1 MGPYGGKPRTGCK
14 ERQGARDE
22 WLEPFDL
29 SGISFA
35 ITHAQQVQHAVQAQ
49 RRDRLLG
56 RLAHQR
62 LGAEGYTE
70 AGDSEHRQVV
80 GTVADGNGLL
90 HLQTFLACQL
100 SEQVGFA
107 LRIDDRL
114 DRHARALAVD
124 HFQFVGEHVVD
135 TQLGLQLLGE
145 VGEATG
151 EDGGLVTQ
159 ALEFGEQGLGTFGQA
174 QRRTDLVQHADI
186 QALEQRQAL
195 LEAGTKIQLATHGPL
210 GDFRDLLADT
220 GGLGQFVDHF
230 SLDQRRVH
238 IEHRQ
243 TAIAAEQR
251 VLLEGDI
258 DVQFLRD
265 AEEFGTQGLRI
276 GRLAAHGKLDAAL
289 ALLRRGVQRDTAG
302 QAIDVIDIEF
312 VLGGDGTDPLQLL
325 GGDLAGQQG
334 NDVAGL
340 ALAIDPVAVV
350 GFGNRSETHLLVQF
364 VAGEKQILED
374 RRALLGVRNFHQ
386 DAEGQGVM
394 DHRLANIEN
403 IHAAPGEDASDG
415 CGKTRTVLTGDVDQ
429 DDFAQ
434 DRLRVVEKMRIL
446 PLFADHRAQP
456 ILCRVM
462 VARYTAQQFLR
473 HKEPRSVNRPTP
485 VKTDNFFL
493 LIFRALRQRRV
504 PLALRI
510 ACHNIFLVALAL
522 VIYAGVM
529 GLQFKEAMHE
539 QTDALGQSLTTQTA
553 TSATELL
560 VSNDILSLNVL
571 LGNLV
576 KNPLV
581 AHAAIYSVDNRILA
595 EAGQR
600 PKNGL
605 LGEAEGLYQTKITFQ
620 EVTAGQLRISLDM
633 SQFQQPMTI
642 SMQSMGILAGILLAL
657 ALTMSLRLGR
667 YVSTPLLQL
676 RVWLRDLDEYTPAT
690 ERQDEIGDLA
700 RQLHA
705 RFAPPPREVEPEP
718 EIEEDF
724 ADEAE
729 PAFQVRNL
737 RDPAFDEA
745 PAVVRPP
752 ARVTDDDEDDE
763 AFADLRDD
771 TAPSVA
777 PAAPAVPRQP
787 QASAVLAV
795 QLGSQEQ
802 LRRLPRTRLTEL
814 LERYRDCLE
823 QAASLYESEVQ
834 HLNDGSTLLLFHS
847 QDSGEDYLTNA
858 ICCGELLRAL
868 GHALQVEVAD
878 SGITLQLQLGLVL
891 GEGVQGLSQIDLLL
905 TEKAQDA
912 LALSQHSRNLL
923 LVERKIG
930 DDALI
935 RQRARIRP
943 IASPEGACCVERL
956 MEPYPSMLERQLAR
970 MHERQV
976 KN

>member
-1 MGPYGGKPRTGCK
+1 M
-14 ERQGARDE
+14 
-22 WLEPFDL
+22 
-29 SGISFA
+29 
-35 ITHAQQVQHAVQAQ
+35 
-49 RRDRLLG
+49 
-56 RLAHQR
+56 
-62 LGAEGYTE
+62 
-70 AGDSEHRQVV
+70 
-80 GTVADGNGLL
+80 
-90 HLQTFLACQL
+90 
-100 SEQVGFA
+100 
-107 LRIDDRL
+107 
-114 DRHARALAVD
+114 
-124 HFQFVGEHVVD
+124 
-135 TQLGLQLLGE
+135 
-145 VGEATG
+145 
-151 EDGGLVTQ
+151 
-159 ALEFGEQGLGTFGQA
+159 
-174 QRRTDLVQHADI
+174 
-186 QALEQRQAL
+186 
-195 LEAGTKIQLATHGPL
+195 
-210 GDFRDLLADT
+210 
-220 GGLGQFVDHF
+220 
-230 SLDQRRVH
+230 
-238 IEHRQ
+238 
-243 TAIAAEQR
+243 
-251 VLLEGDI
+251 
-258 DVQFLRD
+258 
-265 AEEFGTQGLRI
+265 
-276 GRLAAHGKLDAAL
+276 
-289 ALLRRGVQRDTAG
+289 
-302 QAIDVIDIEF
+302 
-312 VLGGDGTDPLQLL
+312 
-325 GGDLAGQQG
+325 
-334 NDVAGL
+334 
-340 ALAIDPVAVV
+340 
-350 GFGNRSETHLLVQF
+350 
-364 VAGEKQILED
+364 
-374 RRALLGVRNFHQ
+374 
-386 DAEGQGVM
+386 
-394 DHRLANIEN
+394 
-403 IHAAPGEDASDG
+403 
-415 CGKTRTVLTGDVDQ
+415 
-429 DDFAQ
+429 
-434 DRLRVVEKMRIL
+434 
-446 PLFADHRAQP
+446 
-456 ILCRVM
+456 
-462 VARYTAQQFLR
+462 
-473 HKEPRSVNRPTP
+473 NRPTP

-522 VIYAGVM
+522 VIYACVM

-539 QTDALGQSLTTQTA
+539 QADALGQSLTTQTA

-600 PKNGL
+600 PKNSL

-620 EVTAGQLRISLDM
+620 DVTAGQLRISLDM

-705 RFAPPPREVEPEP
+705 RFAPPPKEVEPEP
-718 EIEEDF
+718 EVEEPF
-724 ADEAE
+724 EEESE
-729 PAFQVRNL
+729 PFEIRDL
-737 RDPAFDEA
+737 RDPDFDET
-745 PAVVRPP
+745 PAVARPK
-752 ARVTDDDEDDE
+752 ARSVEAEEDEDDD
-763 AFADLRDD
+763 AFADLGDV
-771 TAPSVA
+771 APSA
-777 PAAPAVPRQP
+777 SAAAIKPAAPREP
-787 QASAVLAV
+787 QKSAVLAV

-802 LRRLPRTRLTEL
+802 LRRLPRARLTEL
-814 LERYRDCLE
+814 LDRYRDCLE

-834 HLNDGSTLLLFHS
+834 TLNDGSTLLLFHS

-878 SGITLQLQLGLVL
+878 SGITLQLQLGLAL
-891 GEGVQGLSQIDLLL
+891 GEDLHGLSQIDLLL

-923 LVERKIG
+923 LVERKIS

-976 KN
+976 KS